1 MGRRLGLKGVDRVDD
16 TCIPQSSV
24 GAPPGGAQP
33 PEGKGLAVTKFK
45 AAVFDWAGTT
55 VDFGSFAPMG
65 VFVKAFEQFG
75 ITATIDEARGPMGS
89 AKRDHIRAMM
99 DMPSIAAQWVSTFG
113 NPPAEEDIDK
123 VYEVFVPLNE
133 MVAADYADL
142 IPGTLET
149 IAYLRGKGMK
159 VGSTTGYTRSIM
171 EHVLPV
177 AAAQGYVPDNLVC
190 SDDLPEGRPGPLG
203 MYQCM
208 VDLVAY
214 PPSAILKVDDT
225 APGIG
230 EGVAAGCVTVGLALS
245 GNAVGKT
252 LEDLAAMDPAEV
264 DLLRQTATGILKDA
278 GADHV
283 IDTIADLPSLI
294 DRLEME

>member
-1 MGRRLGLKGVDRVDD
+1 M
-16 TCIPQSSV
+16 
-24 GAPPGGAQP
+24 
-33 PEGKGLAVTKFK
+33 TKFK

-65 VFVKAFEQFG
+65 VFVKAFETFG
-75 ITATIDEARGPMGS
+75 ITATINEARGPMGS
-89 AKRDHIRAMM
+89 AKWDHIRTMM
-99 DMPSIAAQWVSTFG
+99 DMPSIAKQWQEKYG
-113 NPPAEEDIDK
+113 NAPSDEDVDK
-123 VYEVFVPLNE
+123 VYEVFVPMNE
-133 MVAADYADL
+133 KVAADYADL
-142 IPGTLET
+142 IPGTLDT

-171 EHVLPV
+171 ENVLPV
-177 AAAQGYVPDNLVC
+177 AAAQGYEPDNLVC

-203 MYQCM
+203 MYKCM

-214 PPSAILKVDDT
+214 PPQAIIKVDDT

-252 LEDLAAMDPAEV
+252 IEELDAMDPADIAV
-264 DLLRQTATGILKDA
+264 LRQNAAQILKDA
-278 GADHV
+278 GADYV
-283 IDTIADLPSLI
+283 IDTIADLPALI
-294 DRLEME
+294 ERLEGQ